1 MAFDGAKS
9 TKRIFRMVVRW
20 IINIVIVLILV
31 KAFSFSFD
39 FMYNVFSSGA
49 KNPSDTKVLTVTVK
63 DDSSTSDV
71 CAALE
76 DAGVINNK
84 YAFAVKLW
92 LDKAS
97 IKPGVYEVSP
107 SCGAKKLVSIITGNG
122 DPDATATKSSK

>member
-63 DDSSTSDV
+63 
-71 CAALE
+71 E

-107 SCGAKKLVSIITGNG
+107 SYGAKKLVSIITGNG